1 MTVTGIG
8 QPYITH
14 YPDYAVANNKLLT
27 LANSLAPISY
37 LVCYQ
42 GFRANV
48 EQHEPGIK
56 SGQGCPRGDNM
67 VNSKSGFN
75 CTIIYVK
82 LWVYKEYLVFTE

>member
-48 EQHEPGIK
+48 E
-56 SGQGCPRGDNM
+56 PRVATKILRRFG
-67 VNSKSGFN
+67 GH
-75 CTIIYVK
+75 C
-82 LWVYKEYLVFTE
+82 